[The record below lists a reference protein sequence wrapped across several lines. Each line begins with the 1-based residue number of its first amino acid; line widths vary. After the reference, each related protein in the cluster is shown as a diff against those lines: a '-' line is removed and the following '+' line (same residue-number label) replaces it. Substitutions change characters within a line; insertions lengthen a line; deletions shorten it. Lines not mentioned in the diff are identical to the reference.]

1 MAKKKNP
8 SKYKT
13 KIIRGIAAAD
23 VPAKEYQLM
32 MDPLYVSHKTLPEGD
47 GRFTIIAIFRRK

>member
-1 MAKKKNP
+1 MAKKNP

-13 KIIRGIAAAD
+13 KILRGIARAD

-32 MDPLYVSHKTLPEGD
+32 MDPLYVSHKTLPEGND
-47 GRFTIIAIFRRK
+47 RFTIIVILRRS